1 MPSFFQPFIL
11 SETTSIFNPDKNVLF
26 CLEFCIFASDI
37 KGCTDMKKT
46 SLLVLPLALTL
57 AGCNG
62 DEKKADELY
71 RRAEASFAGG
81 NYSQA
86 KLQIDSIRSLYPKA
100 FGARKAGIKL
110 MQQVDLAE
118 QRKTLAYLDSMMAV
132 KKAALDSI
140 VGNFVLEKDTA
151 YQRIGHYLAPAQ
163 VIERNLHRSYLR
175 FQTDETGLMSM
186 TSIYCG
192 SYNIHHTSVKVIAPD
207 GNFAETPAS
216 RDSYETTDLGERIE
230 KADYKLGEDGGVIG
244 FIAANKDKNLRVNYR
259 GDRTFTTNMMPADR
273 KAAADVYALAR
284 LLSSITQVKKER
296 EEARL
301 KIQFVKKKIAERTQ
315 TVGK

>member
-151 YQRIGHYLAPAQ
+151 YQEVGNYFYPTQVVEKNIGRTFLRGQ
-163 VIERNLHRSYLR
+163 VSERG
-175 FQTDETGLMSM
+175 EMSI
-186 TSIYCG
+186 TSIYCAG
-192 SYNIHHTSVKVIAPD
+192 GNIHHTAVKVSVGD
-207 GNFAETPAS
+207 NFAQTPLS
-216 RDSYETTDLGERIE
+216 SDSYETTDLGRPVE
-230 KADYKLGEDGGVIG
+230 KADYKLGNDGGVIA
-244 FIAANKDKNLRVNYR
+244 FIAANRDKKSMQLQFI
-259 GDRTFTTNMMPADR
+259 GDRKYTTTMYANDI
-273 KAAADVYALAR
+273 KAIAELSDLAR
-284 LLSSITQVKKER
+284 ILAGIEEIKKEKD
-296 EEARL
+296 EANL
-301 KIQFVKKKIAERTQ
+301 KIRFVTRKMQEGGTE
-315 TVGK
+315 

>member
-1 MPSFFQPFIL
+1 MFKIRIYTIIL
-11 SETTSIFNPDKNVLF
+11 F
-26 CLEFCIFASDI
+26 
-37 KGCTDMKKT
+37 
-46 SLLVLPLALTL
+46 LALLTITGCHSRNQGPTGDMVTYTPLEETL
-57 AGCNG
+57 VTEDLAPYI
-62 DEKKADELY
+62 EKM
-71 RRAEASFAGG
+71 EAVRLSDDPRLLF
-81 NYSQA
+81 SDVA
-86 KLQIDSIRSLYPKA
+86 KMLIDSIKILYPKA
-100 FGARKAGIKL
+100 YDIRREGIYL
-110 MQQVDLAE
+110 MQDVELAE
-118 QRKTLAYLDSMMAV
+118 QEKTVAYLDSV
-132 KKAALDSI
+132 LNEKQKALNTLKSR
-140 VGNFVLEKDTA
+140 FVLEKDTA

-192 SYNIHHTSVKVIAPD
+192 SYNIHHTSVKVTAPD

>member
-1 MPSFFQPFIL
+1 
-11 SETTSIFNPDKNVLF
+11 
-26 CLEFCIFASDI
+26 
-37 KGCTDMKKT
+37 MKKT
-46 SLLVLPLALTL
+46 CLLVLPLALTL

-86 KLQIDSIRSLYPKA
+86 KLQIDSIRSLYPKV

-151 YQRIGHYLAPAQ
+151 YQEVGNYFYPTQIVEKNIGRTFLRGQ
-163 VIERNLHRSYLR
+163 VSERG
-175 FQTDETGLMSM
+175 EMSI
-186 TSIYCG
+186 TSIYCAG
-192 SYNIHHTSVKVIAPD
+192 GNIHHTAVKVSVGD
-207 GNFAETPAS
+207 NFAQTPLS
-216 RDSYETTDLGERIE
+216 SDSYETTDLGRPVE
-230 KADYKLGEDGGVIG
+230 KADYKLGNDGGVIA
-244 FIAANKDKNLRVNYR
+244 FIAANRELPRFIVNEVLARPKQTGIMKDNALRIVNKLLDNLQQDIDEHAAKGLCRRVNAQMLLI
-259 GDRTFTTNMMPADR
+259 DIVSLNVFPFM
-273 KAAADVYALAR
+273 AAPIVKSAIGSYYDNYDSFLELR
-284 LLSSITQVKKER
+284 KKENV
-296 EEARL
+296 ETIL
-301 KIQFVKKKIAERTQ
+301 KKLKLD
-315 TVGK
+315 

>member
-1 MPSFFQPFIL
+1 
-11 SETTSIFNPDKNVLF
+11 
-26 CLEFCIFASDI
+26 
-37 KGCTDMKKT
+37 MKKVM
-46 SLLVLPLALTL
+46 SLIALSCLLASC
-57 AGCNG
+57 GNM
-62 DEKKADELY
+62 EKKAAAKLDEA
-71 RRAEASFAGG
+71 RAAYEAG
-81 NYSQA
+81 NYSEA
-86 KLQIDSIRSLYPKA
+86 KVQIDSIKILYPKA
-100 FGARKAGIKL
+100 YDIRREGIYL
-110 MQQVDLAE
+110 MQDVELAE
-118 QRKTLAYLDSMMAV
+118 QEKTVAYLDSV
-132 KKAALDSI
+132 LNEKQKELNTLKSR
-140 VGNFVLEKDTA
+140 FVLEKDTA

-216 RDSYETTDLGERIE
+216 HDSYETTDLGERIE

>member
-1 MPSFFQPFIL
+1 
-11 SETTSIFNPDKNVLF
+11 
-26 CLEFCIFASDI
+26 
-37 KGCTDMKKT
+37 MKKVM
-46 SLLVLPLALTL
+46 SLIALSCLLASC
-57 AGCNG
+57 GNM
-62 DEKKADELY
+62 EKKAAAKLDEA
-71 RRAEASFAGG
+71 RAAYEAG
-81 NYSQA
+81 NYSEA
-86 KLQIDSIRSLYPKA
+86 KVQIDSIKILYPKA
-100 FGARKAGIKL
+100 YDIRREGIYL
-110 MQQVDLAE
+110 MQDVELAE
-118 QRKTLAYLDSMMAV
+118 QEKTVAYLDSV
-132 KKAALDSI
+132 LNEKQKELNTLKSR
-140 VGNFVLEKDTA
+140 FVLEKDTA

-216 RDSYETTDLGERIE
+216 HDSYETTDLGERIE

-273 KAAADVYALAR
+273 EAAADVYALAR

-301 KIQFVKKKIAERTQ
+301 KIQFGTFAP
-315 TVGK
+315 G

>member
-1 MPSFFQPFIL
+1 
-11 SETTSIFNPDKNVLF
+11 
-26 CLEFCIFASDI
+26 
-37 KGCTDMKKT
+37 MKKVM
-46 SLLVLPLALTL
+46 SLIALSCLLASC
-57 AGCNG
+57 GNM
-62 DEKKADELY
+62 EKKAAAKLDEA
-71 RRAEASFAGG
+71 RAAYEAG
-81 NYSQA
+81 NYSEA
-86 KLQIDSIRSLYPKA
+86 KVQIDSIKILYPKA
-100 FGARKAGIKL
+100 YDIRREGIYL
-110 MQQVDLAE
+110 MQDVELAE
-118 QRKTLAYLDSMMAV
+118 QEKTVAYLDSV
-132 KKAALDSI
+132 LNEKQKELNTLKSR
-140 VGNFVLEKDTA
+140 FVLEKDTA

-192 SYNIHHTSVKVIAPD
+192 SYNIHHTSVKVTAPD

-216 RDSYETTDLGERIE
+216 HDSYETTDLGERIE

-273 KAAADVYALAR
+273 EAAADVYALAR

>member
-1 MPSFFQPFIL
+1 
-11 SETTSIFNPDKNVLF
+11 
-26 CLEFCIFASDI
+26 
-37 KGCTDMKKT
+37 MKKVM
-46 SLLVLPLALTL
+46 SLIALSCLLASC
-57 AGCNG
+57 GNM
-62 DEKKADELY
+62 EKKAAAKLDEA
-71 RRAEASFAGG
+71 RAAYEAG
-81 NYSQA
+81 NYSEA
-86 KLQIDSIRSLYPKA
+86 KVQIDSIKILYPKA
-100 FGARKAGIKL
+100 YDIRREGIYL
-110 MQQVDLAE
+110 MQDVELAE
-118 QRKTLAYLDSMMAV
+118 QEKTVAYLDSV
-132 KKAALDSI
+132 LNEKQKALNTLKSR
-140 VGNFVLEKDTA
+140 FVLEKDTA

>member
-1 MPSFFQPFIL
+1 
-11 SETTSIFNPDKNVLF
+11 
-26 CLEFCIFASDI
+26 
-37 KGCTDMKKT
+37 MKKVM
-46 SLLVLPLALTL
+46 SLIALSCLLASC
-57 AGCNG
+57 GNM
-62 DEKKADELY
+62 EKKAAAKLDEA
-71 RRAEASFAGG
+71 RAAYEAG
-81 NYSQA
+81 NYSEA
-86 KLQIDSIRSLYPKA
+86 KVQIDSIKILYPKA
-100 FGARKAGIKL
+100 YDIRREGIYL
-110 MQQVDLAE
+110 MQDVELAE
-118 QRKTLAYLDSMMAV
+118 QEKTVAYLDSV
-132 KKAALDSI
+132 LNEKQKELNTLKSR
-140 VGNFVLEKDTA
+140 FVLEKDTA

-192 SYNIHHTSVKVIAPD
+192 SYNIHHTSVKVTAPD

>member
-1 MPSFFQPFIL
+1 
-11 SETTSIFNPDKNVLF
+11 
-26 CLEFCIFASDI
+26 
-37 KGCTDMKKT
+37 MKKVM
-46 SLLVLPLALTL
+46 SLIALSCLLASC
-57 AGCNG
+57 GNM
-62 DEKKADELY
+62 EKKAAAKLDEA
-71 RRAEASFAGG
+71 RAAYEAG
-81 NYSQA
+81 NYSEA
-86 KLQIDSIRSLYPKA
+86 KVQIDSIKILYPKA
-100 FGARKAGIKL
+100 YDIRREGIYL
-110 MQQVDLAE
+110 MQDVELAE
-118 QRKTLAYLDSMMAV
+118 QEKTVAYLDSV
-132 KKAALDSI
+132 LNEKQKELNTLKSR
-140 VGNFVLEKDTA
+140 FVLEKDTA

-192 SYNIHHTSVKVIAPD
+192 SYNIHHTSVKVTAPD

-259 GDRTFTTNMMPADR
+259 GDRAFTTNMMPADR